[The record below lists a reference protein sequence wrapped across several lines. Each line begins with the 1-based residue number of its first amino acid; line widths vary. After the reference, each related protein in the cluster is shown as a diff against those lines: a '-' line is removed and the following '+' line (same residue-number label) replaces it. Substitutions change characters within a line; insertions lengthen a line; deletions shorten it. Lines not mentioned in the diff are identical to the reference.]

1 MVVFG
6 SLSLEL
12 HSSLLGLKKGFMA
25 LVGSLLQQFDV
36 GLQFYDFELVIFIL
50 FFQFFKLVQ

>member
-12 HSSLLGLKKGFMA
+12 HSSLLGLKNCFMA

>member
-12 HSSLLGLKKGFMA
+12 HSSLLGLKNYFMA